1 MPGET
6 NINTLLKNMIPK
18 LNEGVYVFCTVP
30 DLSGININQV
40 IGTFTEVEGITVI
53 LKKEIADSLNLS
65 YSYVAAWITLTIHS
79 SLDAVGLTA
88 AISSALAKENISCNV
103 VAAYYHDHIFVDH
116 GDAENAISIL
126 NLISSN

>member
-6 NINTLLKNMIPK
+6 NINILLKNMTPK
-18 LNEGVYVFCTVP
+18 LNEGIYVFCIITT
-30 DLSGININQV
+30 LNGIDANEI
-40 IGTFTEVEGITVI
+40 IGTFKEDEGITII

-65 YSYVAAWITLTIHS
+65 YSYIAAWITLTIHS

-116 GDAENAISIL
+116 GDAEKAISIL